1 MDKRE
6 VRRRVEKYARLVAR
20 EFPGCEVVLFG
31 SYVTGQP
38 HEDSDIDVAVVVPAI
53 EGDFLTLSAR
63 LHHLR
68 NDIDPMIEPHLL
80 SRRNDES
87 GFLDEV
93 QRTGEVI
100 YRAA

>member
-1 MDKRE
+1 MDKSE
-6 VRRRVEKYARLVAR
+6 VRRRVEAYARVVAR
-20 EFPGCEVVLFG
+20 EFPESEVVWFG

-38 HEDSDIDVAVVVPAI
+38 HEYSDIDVAVVLPDTEA
-53 EGDFLTLSAR
+53 DYLSLAAR
-63 LHHLR
+63 LYHLR

-80 SRRNDES
+80 FRAHDDS
-87 GFLDEV
+87 GFLQEI

>member
-1 MDKRE
+1 MDRSE
-6 VRRRVEKYARLVAR
+6 VRRRVEAYARVVAR

-31 SYVTGQP
+31 SYATG
-38 HEDSDIDVAVVVPAI
+38 EAREGSDIDVAVVVPDI
-53 EGDFLTLSAR
+53 EGDYLTAAAR

-68 NDIDPMIEPHLL
+68 IAIDLAIEPHLL
-80 SRRNDES
+80 SRRHDES
-87 GFLDEV
+87 GFLEEV